1 MNGSDP
7 IPEVSLEDLAA
18 FATGEADEATRERVK
33 SAMSDIRHPLSYLIR
48 TKEEVRRQLNAK
60 ATEERGGSEPESDP
74 TVIDEIVHESY
85 ENEIQSYL
93 KWEQSRIDDELSEF
107 LPQQE
112 AELVRKSG
120 GKSSPLKPYLD
131 EIRRVV
137 CEEWGWCDRRDDG
150 ALNEPVNLV
159 IALAD
164 SFVVYGAQ
172 IPFPPTLLA
181 VALVNVGLDRL
192 CRDRNSS

>member
-7 IPEVSLEDLAA
+7 ILDVSLEELAA
-18 FATGEADEATRERVK
+18 FATGEADDVTRERVK
-33 SAMSDIRHPLSYLIR
+33 AAMSDIRHPLSYLIR
-48 TKEEVRRQLNAK
+48 TKEEVRKELQTNGLSKPNSVEHGFDS
-60 ATEERGGSEPESDP
+60 TD
-74 TVIDEIVHESY
+74 IDELVSASY
-85 ENEIQSYL
+85 ESEIQSYL
-93 KWEQSRIDDELSEF
+93 NWEQSRIDEQLSEF
-107 LPQQE
+107 LPEQE
-112 AELVRKSG
+112 AELIRKSG
-120 GKSSPLKPYLD
+120 GKTSPLKPYLD

-137 CEEWGWCDRRDDG
+137 CEEWGWCSRRDDG

-181 VALVNVGLDRL
+181 VSIVKIGLDRL
-192 CRDRNSS
+192 CREQGT